1 MNKYIEVAAY
11 ESPMSHL
18 VAGVLGAGLEE
29 GEEEV
34 VAEGNE
40 TEDARRTHFLMC
52 YV

>member
-34 VAEGNE
+34 VG
-40 TEDARRTHFLMC
+40 RGK
-52 YV
+52 